1 MIGDEMG
8 ERLVS
13 IHFHA
18 SEKLTVAVLQAL
30 FLGTIGKLGSKIL
43 YHATS
48 NKQKIRDI
56 VESGSQTQGVEVSK
70 SEMQGFDKYAKK
82 YHFEYSMTREK
93 NDKTQYFFTFRVK
106 DMDRM
111 QNAAHDWFKDGKD
124 HESIKQKLEEAA
136 EKAYNINKATAK
148 EKTKGHVKSKGRSKA
163 R

>member
-1 MIGDEMG
+1 MVGDEMG

-13 IHFHA
+13 IHFRA
-18 SEKLTVAVLQAL
+18 SEKLTAAILKAVL
-30 FLGTIGKLGSKIL
+30 LGTIGKLGSKVL

-48 NKQKIRDI
+48 NKQNIKNI

-70 SEMQGFDKYAKK
+70 SEMQGFDKYAKR

-106 DMDRM
+106 DLDRM
-111 QNAAHDWFKDGKD
+111 QNAAKDWFKDGLD

-136 EKAYNINKATAK
+136 EKAYSINRAT
-148 EKTKGHVKSKGRSKA
+148 EKSKQHVASKVKDRGKA
-163 R
+163 L